1 MTLLDFFP
9 DDFLII
15 VDESHMTIPQIRGMY
30 AGDRSRKQTL
40 VDYGFRLPSALDNR
54 PLNFE
59 EFEAHIDQMMF
70 VSATPSDYE
79 KEHEL
84 LRTEQIIRPT
94 GLLDPEVQVR
104 PVEGQIDDL
113 IGEVNMEIA
122 QHHTLER
129 AQIIRDMR
137 LDVFDV
143 LVGINLLREGLDI
156 PEITLVAILDA
167 DKEGFL
173 RSATSLIQT
182 IGRAAR
188 NAEGHVIMYADTITD
203 SMREALD
210 ETNRLE
216 KLIGEIQKKMQKAAA
231 DLNFEAAAELRDKML
246 ELKKQLNDME

>member
-1 MTLLDFFP
+1 MVSQEKIKAACDNIEEEMKERVQFFKGEDKLIEAQRIAERTNFDIEMLRETGFCSGIENYSRHLNGLPAGAPPMTLLDFFP

-94 GLLDPEVQVR
+94 GLLDPEISVR
-104 PVEGQIDDL
+104 PVEGQID
-113 IGEVNMEIA
+113 N
-122 QHHTLER
+122 
-129 AQIIRDMR
+129 
-137 LDVFDV
+137 
-143 LVGINLLREGLDI
+143 
-156 PEITLVAILDA
+156 
-167 DKEGFL
+167 
-173 RSATSLIQT
+173 
-182 IGRAAR
+182 
-188 NAEGHVIMYADTITD
+188 
-203 SMREALD
+203 
-210 ETNRLE
+210 
-216 KLIGEIQKKMQKAAA
+216 LIGEINQVTARGERVLVTTLTKKM
-231 DLNFEAAAELRDKML
+231 AESLTDY
-246 ELKKQLNDME
+246 LKDGDQGEIPAL

>member
-1 MTLLDFFP
+1 MKERVQFFKGEDKLIEAQRIAERTNFDIEMLRETGFCSGIENYSRHLNGLPAGAPPMTLLDFFP

-59 EFEAHIDQMMF
+59 EFEAYIDQMMF

-104 PVEGQIDDL
+104 PVEGQLDDL
-113 IGEVNMEIA
+113 IGEVN
-122 QHHTLER
+122 
-129 AQIIRDMR
+129 
-137 LDVFDV
+137 
-143 LVGINLLREGLDI
+143 
-156 PEITLVAILDA
+156 
-167 DKEGFL
+167 
-173 RSATSLIQT
+173 
-182 IGRAAR
+182 
-188 NAEGHVIMYADTITD
+188 
-203 SMREALD
+203 
-210 ETNRLE
+210 
-216 KLIGEIQKKMQKAAA
+216 
-231 DLNFEAAAELRDKML
+231 
-246 ELKKQLNDME
+246 